1 VMKLMVVLLLVL
13 NFLALVFMMPD
24 DNSGAGIIS
33 GDQMPASGL
42 ALLSEVGVELRRLT
56 AEEVKL
62 TNVAESASDIKEL
75 GSNNTLIGREPARPK
90 QSAAVLSTAAK
101 LRSTSLLKEAPA
113 FQCGHVK
120 GIKGID
126 AANRLKKKMD
136 RLGATNFVIGTS
148 YAVEHKYWVYLGPY
162 RSKQQAIDANDR
174 LRKKKRSGYVF
185 TNNKEQHSI
194 SVGVFSSSE
203 NAQRLR
209 SELSLAGYRAKIW
222 NQRVSLFVLK
232 ADIPSNGSAISALIS
247 KEGHVIS
254 TCK

>member
-162 RSKQQAIDANDR
+162 RSKQQAQW
-174 LRKKKRSGYVF
+174 LRFY
-185 TNNKEQHSI
+185 
-194 SVGVFSSSE
+194 
-203 NAQRLR
+203 
-209 SELSLAGYRAKIW
+209 
-222 NQRVSLFVLK
+222 
-232 ADIPSNGSAISALIS
+232 
-247 KEGHVIS
+247 
-254 TCK
+254 